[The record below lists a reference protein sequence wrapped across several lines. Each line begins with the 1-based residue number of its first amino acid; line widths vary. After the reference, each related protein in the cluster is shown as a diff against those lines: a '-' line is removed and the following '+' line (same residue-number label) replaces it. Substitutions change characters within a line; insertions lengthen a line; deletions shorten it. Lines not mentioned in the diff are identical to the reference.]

1 MSYLNESGIVL
12 SYPIYVQ
19 HGTGLMMI
27 MAIEVF
33 KHLEWHGYHVTGI
46 HFEGKTHLPVAEIVT
61 ERAE

>member
-1 MSYLNESGIVL
+1 
-12 SYPIYVQ
+12 
-19 HGTGLMMI
+19 MMI